1 MLTRIQGSTPL
12 NSVYS
17 NKAKSQ
23 KTPAFRMI
31 TLHCDDLEKAPQLVN
46 MVNSLTYNLYI
57 LSRADAKFKI
67 GDGKQDAVITYG
79 QAFNRIVK
87 DWFNKAIKGNP
98 DYNIPDSITFPVLQ

>member
-46 MVNSLTYNLYI
+46 MVNSLTYNLC
-57 LSRADAKFKI
+57 SFCKVVNAKFKI

-87 DWFNKAIKGNP
+87 DWFNKAIKGNL
-98 DYNIPDSITFPVLQ
+98 DYNIPGITVNIDP